1 MAKHRGSGKSIDP
14 LNERPNMSTTV
25 ITHRGPTPAGE
36 TFSQDE
42 MTPPVRPPAPAPPK
56 RPAGAA
62 CFPGGNFPEHPPADL
77 DLAALELM
85 ASVRGPKLETEL
97 VEAIGVVDSRLKA
110 ARTRFDGDGDG
121 VSYVQT
127 VQSLLRWHTAL
138 RERLAAVRSI
148 LDIDGPEIP
157 ERKLSDSAIWLGQG
171 TSIKPVIAKMIGQLR
186 GELAPILSEIDGIR
200 AILADDSRYFA
211 ATVPPGNRVQ
221 DMVAAVLE
229 PLGKLVGL
237 GKSHFARG
245 DIAPAITAM
254 GNLISWRPMPTMQY
268 PARGPQC
275 LLLDRL
281 ASALRRKADL
291 EGRIAGLELNWR
303 EASRIVSDQIATAVK
318 AAGGPD
324 KVIESIL
331 AAMAMSGKLPRLS
344 LLLKEA
350 ATEGARLIKNT
361 DGTPRRR
368 ITAEVISDL
377 AVARAWPGSIVPMLC
392 DFHEIESKRLRL
404 VDDQESLTF
413 QGIDSGTAFE
423 NLQSLDHEI
432 TGKIVD
438 VRSRINGEQLRLA
451 AALLEEA
458 SSGDEP
464 ARAKLEN
471 LTISAPGA
479 FPKSFGP
486 AIQAARFDRSILSEL
501 AAALAAE

>member
-1 MAKHRGSGKSIDP
+1 MTLAIASRG
-14 LNERPNMSTTV
+14 TV
-25 ITHRGPTPAGE
+25 PAAE

-56 RPAGAA
+56 RPLGGSI
-62 CFPGGNFPEHPPADL
+62 FPGGNFPEHPPAEL
-77 DLAALELM
+77 DQAALELM
-85 ASVRGPKLETEL
+85 VSVRGERLEAEI
-97 VEAIGVVDSRLKA
+97 VDAIGVVDSRLKA
-110 ARTRFDGDGDG
+110 ARARFDGNGDG

-127 VQSLLRWHTAL
+127 RSQGLIRWHTVL

-148 LDIDGPEIP
+148 LDIDGPPIP
-157 ERKLSDSAIWLGQG
+157 ELKLSDRAIWVGQS
-171 TSIKPVIAKMIGQLR
+171 SIKPQIAKMIGQLQ
-186 GELAPILSEIDGIR
+186 GELRPVLAEVEGIR
-200 AILADDSRYFA
+200 STLASDDRYYA
-211 ATVPPGNRVQ
+211 ATMGGNRVA
-221 DMVAAVLE
+221 DLVAAVLE
-229 PLGKLVGL
+229 PLRQLAGL
-237 GKSHFARG
+237 GEAHFSRSEV
-245 DIAPAITAM
+245 APAIMAL
-254 GNLISWRPMPTMQY
+254 GDLARWRAPVMHY
-268 PARGPQC
+268 PPRGCQD
-275 LLLDRL
+275 LALDRL
-281 ASALRRKADL
+281 ANLLKRKAAL
-291 EGRIAGLELNWR
+291 EGRIAELTLS
-303 EASRIVSDQIATAVK
+303 ASQASGIVADQITAAVK

-331 AAMAMSGKLPRLS
+331 AAMAMSGRLPRLS
-344 LLLKEA
+344 LLLKEV
-350 ATEGARLIKNT
+350 ATEAARLLKNP

-368 ITAEVISDL
+368 TSAEVIGDL

-432 TGKIVD
+432 TGRIVD
-438 VRSRINGEQLRLA
+438 IRSAINGEQLRLA

-471 LTISAPGA
+471 LTIAAPGA
-479 FPKSFGP
+479 FAKGFGP
-486 AIQAARFDRSILSEL
+486 SVAAARLDRSILSEL